1 MGTVLFYIDADHL
14 TLYVWAIQAVGPN
27 DVYTEFNE
35 KIAKRYKIMQ
45 FGCKSVEKSYA
56 FEHADVPNV
65 GKYLEVVYSAD
76 YPALPADL
84 KVRSGQ
90 WSAVVWIRNQSDQ
103 NLLVGFGFGKK
114 SFRVRATPDPK

>member
-1 MGTVLFYIDADHL
+1 MGILYCISVDHL
-14 TLYVWAIQAVGPN
+14 TLHIWAFQAVGPN

-84 KVRSGQ
+84 KVRPGQ
-90 WSAVVWIRNQSDQ
+90 WSAVFWIRVQSDT
-103 NLLVGFGFGKK
+103 NLLTRSGKNHSGF
-114 SFRVRATPDPK
+114 RATPDLK

>member
-1 MGTVLFYIDADHL
+1 MHF
-14 TLYVWAIQAVGPN
+14 WAFQAVGPN

-90 WSAVVWIRNQSDQ
+90 WSAVFWIRIQSDL
-103 NLLVGFGFGKK
+103 NLFSRIRKK
-114 SFRVRATPDPK
+114 IIPDPEQHRIRNAFEIKLL

>member
-1 MGTVLFYIDADHL
+1 M
-14 TLYVWAIQAVGPN
+14 
-27 DVYTEFNE
+27 YTEFNE

-84 KVRSGQ
+84 KVRLLSSVLDPDRVGSESFSRNRIRKKIILDPSNSG
-90 WSAVVWIRNQSDQ
+90 SEM
-103 NLLVGFGFGKK
+103 NLK
-114 SFRVRATPDPK
+114 

>member
-84 KVRSGQ
+84 KVKL
-90 WSAVVWIRNQSDQ
+90 VVSSVLD
-103 NLLVGFGFGKK
+103 
-114 SFRVRATPDPK
+114 PDPVGSEPLSRIRIRIRKQ

>member
-1 MGTVLFYIDADHL
+1 
-14 TLYVWAIQAVGPN
+14 LYFWAVQAVGPN

-76 YPALPADL
+76 FPALPADL
-84 KVRSGQ
+84 KVR
-90 WSAVVWIRNQSDQ
+90 WVVSSVLD
-103 NLLVGFGFGKK
+103 
-114 SFRVRATPDPK
+114 PDPVGSASFSRIRIQEKIIPDKRISSNSGSEMNLK